1 MTEEKTPVA
10 NYLLTKI
17 EMGSEISDLNSCRIL
32 ARLLLRPEDFEL
44 TSNFFKQLTSNFFK
58 HYNPISANGQLTG
71 FLWSK

>member
-44 TSNFFKQLTSNFFK
+44 TSNFFK